1 MAAVVGGDAAAG
13 SDEIHTA
20 IAVAERS
27 DLLGDARLVRWL
39 ALAPMFLREA
49 ESGRSLIE
57 RALLAARARSA
68 IGELPLV
75 LNLIARDD
83 ATTDHWTS
91 AEAAYRE
98 AITLARENDQRTD
111 LAFGLSG
118 LAWLL
123 ARRGDEEES
132 RALADEALS
141 LSQDLGTELHAIWA
155 TAALGDLELGL
166 GNAAAAIK
174 QFEHQQQLLDELAI
188 TDPDL
193 SPAPELAEA
202 YLRLGR
208 DDDARRVGAEFL
220 AQATA
225 KGQPWSLAR
234 ALRAFA
240 LVADEAAFAEAFEA
254 AVDQQALTPDVFET
268 ARTQLAYGERLR
280 RARNRVLARAQLR
293 AALEEFERLGAR
305 PWAERA
311 RAELAATGEKVKRR
325 DPTARD
331 ELTPQEMQIALLLA
345 DGKTTREAAAAVFL
359 SPKTIEY
366 HLRHVY
372 QKLGINSREQLA
384 RALAP
389 GTRAHDE
396 ATAGPV

>member
-1 MAAVVGGDAAAG
+1 
-13 SDEIHTA
+13 
-20 IAVAERS
+20 VAERS
-27 DLLGDARLVRWL
+27 DLLADPRLVRWL

-57 RALLAARARSA
+57 RALLTARKRSA
-68 IGELPLV
+68 VGELPLV

-83 ATTDHWTS
+83 ATTERWTS

-98 AITLARENDQRTD
+98 AIALSRENDQRTD

-132 RALADEALS
+132 RALAEEALS
-141 LSQDLGTELHAIWA
+141 LSHDLGTELHAIWA

-166 GNAAAAIK
+166 GNAVAAIK

-225 KGQPWSLAR
+225 KGQPWSLGR
-234 ALRAFA
+234 ALRATA
-240 LVADEAAFAEAFEA
+240 LVVDKAAIAEAFEA
-254 AVDQQALTPDVFET
+254 ALDQQALTPDVFET
-268 ARTQLAYGERLR
+268 ARTQLVYGERLR

-384 RALAP
+384 RVLAP
-389 GTRAHDE
+389 GARAQDE

>member
-1 MAAVVGGDAAAG
+1 
-13 SDEIHTA
+13 
-20 IAVAERS
+20 
-27 DLLGDARLVRWL
+27 
-39 ALAPMFLREA
+39 MFLREA

-240 LVADEAAFAEAFEA
+240 LVADEAAFPEAFEA

-372 QKLGINSREQLA
+372 QKLGINSRGQLA

-389 GTRAHDE
+389 GTHAQDE